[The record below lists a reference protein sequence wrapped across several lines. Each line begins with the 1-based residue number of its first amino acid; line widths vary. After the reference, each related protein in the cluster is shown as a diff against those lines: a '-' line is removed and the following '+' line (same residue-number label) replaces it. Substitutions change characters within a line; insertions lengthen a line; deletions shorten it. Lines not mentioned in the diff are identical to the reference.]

1 MICIKVKPYK
11 DYRTKNKLVRI
22 DYTTLDL
29 LKDEYV
35 TTNKTYNDII
45 ESRLKEYD
53 IMNQFIKDL
62 NNLITRNNS
71 NNISVNIELLK
82 NKLIKII
89 LILNLLKIFWIYI
102 FI

>member
-1 MICIKVKPYK
+1 MICIKIKQYK

-45 ESRLKEYD
+45 ESRLKEYEV
-53 IMNQFIKDL
+53 MNQFIKDL

-71 NNISVNIELLK
+71 NNISVNRIKALK
-82 NKLIKII
+82 SYREINGLYSVQK
-89 LILNLLKIFWIYI
+89 W
-102 FI
+102 

>member
-1 MICIKVKPYK
+1 MICIKVKQYK

-45 ESRLKEYD
+45 ESRLKEYG
-53 IMNQFIKDL
+53 IMNHFIKDL
-62 NNLITRNNS
+62 NSLIAKNNS
-71 NNISVNIELLK
+71 KNIAINRIKALK
-82 NKLIKII
+82 SYREINKL
-89 LILNLLKIFWIYI
+89 NSDCR
-102 FI
+102 